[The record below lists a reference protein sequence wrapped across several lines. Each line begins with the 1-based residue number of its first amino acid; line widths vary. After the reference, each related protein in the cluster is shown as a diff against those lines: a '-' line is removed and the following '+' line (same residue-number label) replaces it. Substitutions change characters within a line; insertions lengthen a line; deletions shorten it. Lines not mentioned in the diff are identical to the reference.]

1 MLYQV
6 WIRFFGSDLL
16 VQTFLIPD
24 AETCFRLKAQAAS
37 VTRVTVASE
46 DMAVPRDSEEYKQLY
61 DNIGVVGSGTFGSV
75 YCAIDK
81 ETEEY
86 VAAKYMILQ
95 IEKVRSWMSSSALW
109 DITCLKK

>member
-24 AETCFRLKAQAAS
+24 AETCFRLKAGAAS

-95 IEKVRSWMSSSALW
+95 IEKVKYTFNASSPAWWSLS
-109 DITCLKK
+109 L

>member
-1 MLYQV
+1 ME
-6 WIRFFGSDLL
+6 LL
-16 VQTFLIPD
+16 PD
-24 AETCFRLKAQAAS
+24 AETCYRLKAGAAS
-37 VTRVTVASE
+37 VTRVTLASE

-75 YCAIDK
+75 YCAVER

-95 IEKVRSWMSSSALW
+95 IEKVCYSKCLLVHTNIKKLGNSSF
-109 DITCLKK
+109 

>member
-1 MLYQV
+1 M
-6 WIRFFGSDLL
+6 
-16 VQTFLIPD
+16 
-24 AETCFRLKAQAAS
+24 
-37 VTRVTVASE
+37 
-46 DMAVPRDSEEYKQLY
+46 PRDSEEYKQLY

-95 IEKVRSWMSSSALW
+95 IEKVKYTFNASSPA
-109 DITCLKK
+109 